1 MNPITKKKKETVIQ
15 TAILKIKSPEEL
27 DFIKNT
33 FEEIISNEK
42 HAIRIDIINGKSYA
56 EESFDKNKNNMYK
69 FFVEFFD
76 TNYLEDVMSYLL
88 EESNNF
94 RVTDQEGTIVRP
106 SKEDYDYV
114 INQDRIKKERKLL
127 IKYREQQEEDF

>member
-15 TAILKIKSPEEL
+15 TAILKIKSSEEL

-33 FEEIISNEK
+33 FEEIISNENN
-42 HAIRIDIINGKSYA
+42 AIRIDIINGKSYA

-127 IKYREQQEEDF
+127 IKYREQQEEED